1 MSTPERRRILVID
14 DNAAIHADFM
24 KILGAKEA
32 PTSNLT
38 DAKAAFFGKPSA
50 KQASAEY
57 EIDVASQG
65 REALDRV
72 LASVAE
78 NAPYALAFVDVRMPP
93 GWDGVETIAHLW
105 EVDPNLQCV
114 ICTAFADYSWEEMIA
129 KLGRSDRLL
138 ILKKPFDAIEVCQIA
153 SAMTEKWCS
162 ARRERERMAEVV
174 RAEQAARSFAEAV
187 ETTNRALVLARDRAE
202 AALDT
207 KAERIQMLGREL
219 RAPLLAILEY
229 ADLLRGVEVPE
240 GRRIGHAGEIQRQG
254 EALLRV
260 VSDLVDL
267 SALEAGRLTA
277 VRAPVAPFEVAER
290 VARAFEGR
298 AREKGLELTVVCSSP
313 IPAVIESDGGRMQQ
327 LLAHLVDN
335 AVKFTASGTVRIE
348 LELDP
353 LCAGDPVL
361 VVRVIDTGS
370 GMSAEQ
376 QGRLFEAFTPTGS
389 STLRER
395 GGAGIGLVLARGLAK
410 LLGGDLEIESTP
422 GKGTTTCVTLRTG
435 DLSAVELVQHP
446 RAPMPAI
453 VEAANGV
460 DGCAHLLDGT
470 RILLAEDVV
479 STQKLFAAFLENAGA
494 EVVLAENGR
503 EALDLVHE
511 SEQAARPFDLVLMD
525 IQMPVMDGHAAT
537 RELRARNWKRPIVAI
552 TAHAMT
558 GDRERCLE
566 AGCDDY
572 ASKPLGRRALV
583 ELCAHHTRH
592 AAPASTASAARGT

>member
-14 DNAAIHADFM
+14 DNAAIHADFI

-32 PTSNLT
+32 PKSNLS
-38 DAKAAFFGKPSA
+38 DAKAAFFGKAPA
-50 KQASAEY
+50 QKTADEY
-57 EIDVASQG
+57 EIDTASQG

-72 LASVAE
+72 RVSVAD

-105 EVDPNLQCV
+105 EADPNLQCV

-129 KLGRSDRLL
+129 KLGRTDRLL
-138 ILKKPFDAIEVCQIA
+138 ILKKPFDPIEVCQIA
-153 SAMTEKWCS
+153 SAMIEKWCG
-162 ARRERERMAEVV
+162 ARREHARMEEVV
-174 RAEQAARSFAEAV
+174 KAEQAARSYAEAV
-187 ETTNRALVLARDRAE
+187 ETTNRALVLARDSAE

-207 KAERIQMLGREL
+207 KAKRIQMLGREL

-229 ADLLRGVEVPE
+229 ADLLRGVELPD
-240 GRRIGHAGEIQRQG
+240 GRRIGHASEIQRQG
-254 EALLRV
+254 EALLHV

-277 VRAPVAPFEVAER
+277 ARAPVEPFEVAER
-290 VARAFEGR
+290 VARAFAGR

-313 IPAVIESDGGRMQQ
+313 IPAVIESDGERIQQ

-335 AVKFTASGTVRIE
+335 AIKFTSAGSVRIE

-353 LCAGDPVL
+353 MRLEDPML
-361 VVRVIDTGS
+361 TVRVVDTGA
-370 GMSAEQ
+370 GMTAEQ
-376 QGRLFEAFTPTGS
+376 QGQLFEAFTPPDA

-395 GGAGIGLVLARGLAK
+395 GGAGIGLVLARGLAG
-410 LLGGDLEIESTP
+410 LLGGDLTLESMP
-422 GKGTTTCVTLRTG
+422 GKGTTATVTLRTG
-435 DLSAVELVQHP
+435 DLSAAELVQHP
-446 RAPMPAI
+446 RAPMPSV
-453 VEAANGV
+453 VEAPKTVEGSTGA
-460 DGCAHLLDGT
+460 LTGT
-470 RILLAEDVV
+470 RILLVEDVM
-479 STQKLFAAFLENAGA
+479 STQKLFAAFLESAGA

-503 EALDLVHE
+503 EALDLVQE
-511 SEQAARPFDLVLMD
+511 SEQATRPFDLVLMD

-537 RELRARNWKRPIVAI
+537 RELRARGWKRPIVAI

-558 GDRERCLE
+558 GDRERCLA

-572 ASKPLGRRALV
+572 ASKPLGRKAFV
-583 ELCAHHTRH
+583 ELCAQH
-592 AAPASTASAARGT
+592 ARPNRTAPADTRS